1 MQPHPLALEPLC
13 LLDVGARQA
22 VDIAARAGF
31 DFVSMVLQ
39 SPAPMLP
46 VDPIVRDVT
55 LRREAIAAMKTA
67 GIRMHNIEC
76 FNLRPD
82 ARFEEFAEALA
93 VGQELGARSATAI
106 AMPNGDRADLL
117 AKFRGLCDM
126 AAEMGIRVNVEFFAM
141 SPDMCSLDMAVA
153 FVRDSGRANAGV
165 MIDVLHLIRTGSS
178 VEAMRLIDPDLIGG
192 CQICDGPLLADSAT
206 VADEAGANRL
216 VPGVGEFPLRAF
228 IAALPADMVIG
239 VEVPQARL
247 IGKVP
252 PEERARVLA
261 EAMRGL
267 FIA

>member
-1 MQPHPLALEPLC
+1 MQPRQLSLEPLC
-13 LLDVGARQA
+13 LLDVGAREA
-22 VDIAARAGF
+22 VDIAARTGF

-55 LRREAIAAMKTA
+55 LRHETIAAMKA
-67 GIRMHNIEC
+67 SDVRMLNIEC
-76 FNLRPD
+76 FNLQPE
-82 ARFEEFAEALA
+82 ARTEDFAEALA
-93 VGQELGARSATAI
+93 VGRELGARTATAI

-117 AKFRGLCDM
+117 AKYCRLCDM
-126 AAEMGIRVNVEFFAM
+126 AAEMGIRVNIEFFAM

-153 FVRDSGRANAGV
+153 LVRDSGRTNAGV

-178 VEAMRLIDPDLIGG
+178 VEAMTSIDPRLIGG
-192 CQICDGPLLADSAT
+192 CQICDGPLIADEAT
-206 VADEAGANRL
+206 AANEAGANRM
-216 VPGVGEFPLRAF
+216 VPGTGEFPLKAF
-228 IAALPADMVIG
+228 VAALPEDMVIG

-247 IGKVP
+247 IGKVA

-267 FIA
+267 YMS